1 MKNPDTL
8 TLKSDFRY
16 QSCSSSSQANNA
28 PSQKRLLKP
37 GAEKIILD
45 CDTGHDDAV
54 AILLAVG
61 NPNIDLAGVT
71 TVGGNAELDKVTYNS
86 RAVLEEAEAFDVPVH
101 RGCAQPLLTPLRPA
115 AAVHGETGLDG
126 VELPEPI
133 HVPLQNGHAVNW
145 IIDTIMASEPKT
157 ITLVC
162 TGPLTNVALAAR
174 MEQAIIERVKRVVL
188 MGGGVHE
195 ANSTPVAEFN
205 IWTDP
210 DAAKIVFDAPWDVT
224 MVGLDTTHQAL
235 CTPEVQ
241 ERIVKNGGEV
251 GAFMSGLMD
260 FFRVAYQEN
269 QDFQDPPVHDPCT
282 IAYLIDPTVV
292 KTRRCLVAIENQP
305 GLTFGQTVADMRGP
319 EDPSSHTQV
328 TLDLDFDKFWRI
340 VENAIVA
347 INNKKQVN

>member
-1 MKNPDTL
+1 MKNTDTL
-8 TLKSDFRY
+8 NLKSDISH
-16 QSCSSSSQANNA
+16 QSCDTSSQANNA
-28 PSQKRLLKP
+28 PSQKQLLSP
-37 GAEKIILD
+37 GAERIILD

-61 NPNIDLAGVT
+61 NPNIDLVGVT

-133 HVPLQNGHAVNW
+133 HVPLQKDHAVRW
-145 IIDTIMASEPKT
+145 IIDTVMEADFHT

-162 TGPLTNVALAAR
+162 TGPLTNLALAAR
-174 MEQAIIERVKRVVL
+174 MEPAIIKRVKRVVL

-241 ERIVKNGGEV
+241 ERIVKNGGEI

-260 FFRVAYQEN
+260 FFRLAYQEN

-282 IAYLIDPTVV
+282 IAYLIDPTVI
-292 KTRRCLVAIENQP
+292 KTRRCPVAIENQP

-328 TLDLDFDKFWRI
+328 TLDLDFNKFWGI
-340 VENAIVA
+340 VEDAIVA
-347 INNKKQVN
+347 INNKKRAN

>member
-1 MKNPDTL
+1 MNESSNEKTQILNPATAED
-8 TLKSDFRY
+8 
-16 QSCSSSSQANNA
+16 
-28 PSQKRLLKP
+28 
-37 GAEKIILD
+37 AEKIILD

-61 NPNIDLAGVT
+61 NPNINLLGVT
-71 TVGGNAELDKVTYNS
+71 TIGGNAELEKVTYNS

-101 RGCAQPLLTPLRPA
+101 KGCAQPLLTPLRPA

-126 VELPEPI
+126 VDLPEPV
-133 HVPLQNGHAVNW
+133 HVPLDEGHAVNW
-145 IIDTIMASEPKT
+145 IINTIMQADPHT
-157 ITLVC
+157 ITIVC
-162 TGPLTNVALAAR
+162 TGPLTNLAMAAR
-174 MEQAIIERVKRVVL
+174 MEPAIIERVKRIVL

-241 ERIVKNGGEV
+241 ARIVKNGGEV
-251 GAFMSGLMD
+251 GQFMSGLMD
-260 FFRVAYQEN
+260 FFRLAYQEN

-282 IAYLIDPTVV
+282 IAYLINPDVV
-292 KTRRCLVAIENQP
+292 VTRRCPVEIENQP
-305 GLTFGQTVADMRGP
+305 GLTFGQTIADMRGP
-319 EDPSSHTQV
+319 EDATSHTQI
-328 TLDLDFDKFWRI
+328 TLDLDFDTFWDI

-347 INNKKQVN
+347 INNKKLAS